1 MGQPGQG
8 RYAVVFGV
16 SGCESWRLYDLE
28 HGRKVLG
35 YWPEENVSRQA
46 SSCRGAVN
54 IRRSYSY
61 LEVLLLAR
69 FLCIHV
75 FEYEYKNSHSS
86 DP

>member
-35 YWPEENVSRQA
+35 YWPEENVS
-46 SSCRGAVN
+46 
-54 IRRSYSY
+54 
-61 LEVLLLAR
+61 L
-69 FLCIHV
+69 
-75 FEYEYKNSHSS
+75 
-86 DP
+86 